1 MRLITALCI
10 WKSQKWNGR
19 QPGPGRIRKSAF
31 ERISNN
37 FYALGKG
44 IQNFALWFL
53 GGMPFLDPDRGNYI
67 GYLYPLQKK
76 EEKDRKE
83 NERIRSSRASGGIKE
98 APAGKQR
105 RERIHTDLSPSLLSV
120 KPVLRQESV

>member
-1 MRLITALCI
+1 MKRNSEFCPLVFGRHAL
-10 WKSQKWNGR
+10 
-19 QPGPGRIRKSAF
+19 
-31 ERISNN
+31 
-37 FYALGKG
+37 
-44 IQNFALWFL
+44 
-53 GGMPFLDPDRGNYI
+53 LDPDRGNYI

-76 EEKDRKE
+76 KEKDRKE

-105 RERIHTDLSPSLLSV
+105 RERILKDLFPSLLSV